1 MGRIPFH
8 LSRSISPHVRQ
19 TMELVS
25 PAEYADYLGTRQRGR
40 GLPVFKGSPFQ
51 RGHGFGGILSSL
63 FRLAM
68 PLGRAAIK
76 TGIRAL
82 PKITTA
88 GGRTLIKNAI
98 KKNAPKLLKEAVS
111 AGIQAGLSS
120 TTDRLSRKS
129 KPSRKRKRPVN
140 KKAEGAK
147 RPRKESIKG
156 KRSAPSTLTRKK
168 ATKRRTSPPKF
179 NDIFD

>member
-1 MGRIPFH
+1 
-8 LSRSISPHVRQ
+8 
-19 TMELVS
+19 MELVS

-68 PLGRAAIK
+68 PVGRAAIK
-76 TGIRAL
+76 TGLRAL
-82 PKITTA
+82 PKITKA

-98 KKNAPKLLKEAVS
+98 KKNAPKLLKEALS

-120 TTDRLSRKS
+120 TADRLSG
-129 KPSRKRKRPVN
+129 KPNTSRKRKRPLN
-140 KKAEGAK
+140 KKAAVVK

-156 KRSAPSTLTRKK
+156 QRATSSTLTRKK
-168 ATKRRTSPPKF
+168 AAKRRTSKLD
-179 NDIFD
+179 DIFD